1 MMLTKIAFNSVELFA
16 FILPAIPNEL
26 PVRLGILSIYFIA
39 HYYKLQ
45 YTYAQFKYK
54 YITP

>member
-1 MMLTKIAFNSVELFA
+1 MNLTNIAFTTVELFA
-16 FILPAIPNEL
+16 FILPAIPNKL
-26 PVRLGILSIYFIA
+26 PVRLGILSVYFIA

-45 YTYAQFKYK
+45 YTYAQFKYD

>member
-1 MMLTKIAFNSVELFA
+1 MMLTKIAFNSVELFE